1 MAPEAF
7 GFFKFF
13 FIWNIVMNWWIIL
26 TIIIIL
32 VNGFFVATEFALVKI
47 RMSQLAIKIKEWNK
61 NAALVQWILEKLDT
75 YLSTTQ
81 LWITLCGLALGR
93 IGWES
98 VWHMVISFLSL
109 FSTGLSDESAQA
121 IGIPVAFILLTMV
134 QVIIGELIPKCL
146 AIQNPMKYAFFSA
159 KPIKILYRI
168 LRPLIWL
175 MQKIYR
181 FLLKLIGIDAIQV
194 ADVHTEEEL
203 KLLLTESEEHGELKP
218 SSNELIQNV
227 FSFDDREVR
236 HIYTPRKQM
245 SAIDMARDSWEI
257 VKYMIREGYSRYP
270 IYENGFDNMIW
281 VLYAKDVMHY
291 FVTWK
296 VTHDI
301 IRKIVRPYHV
311 VPLTQSIESLLH
323 DMQTM
328 HSHIALVQNEFGE
341 IIGMVT
347 MEDIVE
353 ELIWD
358 VQDEND
364 TEQQPYTILEDG
376 TWVIQWQVS
385 ISTINEILPEPLEE
399 SDAYTT
405 LGGYLVDLRGRIPVK
420 WETLEDELYEYRIE
434 SMRKHQIQWVHMSVK
449 K

>member
-1 MAPEAF
+1 
-7 GFFKFF
+7 
-13 FIWNIVMNWWIIL
+13 MNWWIIL

-32 VNGFFVATEFALVKI
+32 VNGFFVATEFALVKV
-47 RMSQLAIKIKEWNK
+47 RMSQLAVKIKEWNK
-61 NAALVQWILEKLDT
+61 SALLVEDILKKIDI

-81 LWITLCGLALGR
+81 LWITLCWLALGR
-93 IGWES
+93 IWWES
-98 VWHMVISFLSL
+98 LWQLIISMLTFFGSTLSP
-109 FSTGLSDESAQA
+109 DAAEA

-159 KPIKILYRI
+159 KPLRILYRI
-168 LRPLIWL
+168 LRPLIRL
-175 MQKIYR
+175 MQIIYR
-181 FLLKLIGIDAIQV
+181 FLLRLIWIDAIQV

-245 SAIDMARDSWEI
+245 SAIDIAWDCWNI
-257 VKYMIREGYSRYP
+257 IKYMIREGYSRYP
-270 IYENGFDNMIW
+270 IYEHGFDNMIW
-281 VLYAKDVMHY
+281 VLYAKDVMQY
-291 FVTWK
+291 FVMWK
-296 VTHDI
+296 VTHEI

-311 VPLTQSIESLLH
+311 VPLSQSIESLLH

-420 WETLEDELYEYRIE
+420 WEVLEDEFYEYRIE
-434 SMRKHQIQWVHMSVK
+434 NMRKHQIQWVHMSVK